1 MKVKTPAE
9 IKAVDFPVDKITCQ
23 GCVNFIEKTIS
34 DIDGVAAVHANLA
47 ESSVNVQYETG
58 RTDLNSIRKRLDDI
72 NYNVKTSRANI
83 QIEGMHC
90 ASCVSKIEHE
100 VSRMEGVLDI
110 HVNLADQ
117 TARVEYMGQVID
129 TGQILKRIESLG
141 YTASQQEDEIE
152 KEDLKKD
159 YHSRLLRNFKIA
171 LPFTALIFF
180 FSHLGMFGIKPL
192 GEQTTFVILFF
203 LALPVQFYCGRR
215 FYVGFWKSLEN
226 FTASMDTL
234 VAVGTSAAFLYSV
247 IATFYPSLLSSVDQ
261 NVAVYYDTAAIIITL
276 ILFGRLLESRA
287 KNVTSAEIEKLIKLE
302 GRTAVVERDG
312 KERQVDRADVEQS
325 DIVVIKPG
333 SKLPVDGVV
342 LEGFSS
348 VDESMLTGE
357 PLPREVKPGDRVY
370 AGSINKSGRF
380 KFEAL
385 AVGND
390 TVLSKIVESVKQI
403 ISSRAPIQR
412 LADRV
417 AAVFVPVVMSIA
429 ALAFVL
435 WMILPAATNLTF
447 ALMIF
452 IAVLIIACP
461 CALGL
466 ATPTAIM
473 VGSSRGARE
482 GILIKSAEVLERVQK
497 INMVVFDK
505 TGTLSE
511 GRPHVDEFRNL
522 GNFDPRKLLSIAS
535 ALERAS
541 EHPLSEAV
549 IVYATEKGVEE
560 LEVRDF
566 EAVPGR
572 GLRGKIDGSQVH
584 LGNLAFMKD
593 EGVSLNNGSEQSGGL
608 RSNGKT
614 VLLLAVDFSLEGLIY
629 VSDLIKPEAEA
640 VVEELKQSGR
650 SVWLLS
656 GDNKSAAESVAS
668 QLGIENVLAEVLP
681 HEKSDHIKSL
691 KAAGNKVAMVGDG
704 VNDAPALAEADI
716 GIALG
721 SGTDVALAFSD
732 ITLIGENLHGVTK
745 ALKLS
750 ETTLKTIKQNLVWAF
765 GYNVIAI
772 PLAAGLFYPIAGI
785 LLSPVVA
792 SAAMAFSSVFV
803 ISNSLRLRK
812 LRL

>member
-1 MKVKTPAE
+1 MKVKAPLQ
-9 IKAVDFPVDKITCQ
+9 IKAVDFDVDKITCQ
-23 GCVNFIEKTIS
+23 GCVNFIEKNIS
-34 DIDGVAAVHANLA
+34 QIEGVTNVRANLA
-47 ESSVNVQYETG
+47 ESSVNVRYQPG
-58 RTDLNSIRKRLDDI
+58 RIDLNSIRKRLDDI
-72 NYNVKTSRANI
+72 NYNVKTSHARI

-90 ASCVSKIEHE
+90 ASCVSKIENE
-100 VSRMEGVLDI
+100 ISRLEGVVDI

-117 TARVEYMGQVID
+117 TAHVEYIHQIID
-129 TGQILKRIESLG
+129 LSRILKRIESLG
-141 YTASQQEDEIE
+141 YNASHQEDEIE
-152 KEDLKKD
+152 KEGLKKD

-180 FSHLGMFGIKPL
+180 LSHLGMFGIRPL
-192 GEQTTFVILFF
+192 GQQTTFIILFI

-215 FYVGFWKSLEN
+215 FYVGFWKSLKN
-226 FTASMDTL
+226 ATASMDSL

-247 IATFYPSLLSSVDQ
+247 IATFHPSLLTSVDQ

-287 KNVTSAEIEKLIKLE
+287 KNATSAEIEKLIRLE
-302 GRTAVVERDG
+302 GRTALVERDG
-312 KERQVDRADVEQS
+312 RERQVDREDVETG
-325 DIVVIKPG
+325 DIVIIKPG

-342 LEGFSS
+342 VDGFSS

-357 PLPREVKPGDRVY
+357 PLPREIKTGDRVI
-370 AGSINKSGRF
+370 AGSINKTGRF
-380 KFEAL
+380 KFEAR

-403 ISSRAPIQR
+403 ITSRAPIQR
-412 LADRV
+412 LADKV
-417 AAVFVPVVMSIA
+417 AAVFVPAVMSIA
-429 ALAFVL
+429 AVAFVL
-435 WMILPAATNLTF
+435 WMILPADTNLTF

-497 INMVVFDK
+497 IDTVVFDK

-511 GRPHVDEFRNL
+511 GRPHVDEFKNL
-522 GNFDPRKLLSIAS
+522 GNFDSRRILSLAT
-535 ALERAS
+535 ALEKAS

-549 IVYATEKGVEE
+549 IVYATEKGVDEF
-560 LEVRDF
+560 EVKDF

-572 GLRGKIDGSQVH
+572 GLRGKIDDSQVH

-593 EGVSLNNGSEQSGGL
+593 EGVNLSNAERHSNVLK
-608 RSNGKT
+608 SNGKT
-614 VLLLAVDFSLEGLIY
+614 VLLLAIDFSLEAIIY
-629 VSDLIKPEAEA
+629 ISDLIKPEAEDVIA
-640 VVEELKQSGR
+640 ELKESGR

-656 GDNKSAAESVAS
+656 GDNKSAAEAVGR
-668 QLGIENVLAEVLP
+668 QLGIDNILAEVMP
-681 HEKSDHIKSL
+681 HEKSHHIKSL

-765 GYNVIAI
+765 GYNVVAI
-772 PLAAGLFYPIAGI
+772 PLAAGLLYPLAGI

-792 SAAMAFSSVFV
+792 SAAMAFSSIFV
-803 ISNSLRLRK
+803 VSNSLRLR
-812 LRL
+812 RLQL

>member
-1 MKVKTPAE
+1 MKVKAPTE
-9 IKAVDFPVDKITCQ
+9 IKAVDFEVDKITCQ
-23 GCVNFIEKTIS
+23 GCVNFIEKNIS
-34 DIDGVAAVHANLA
+34 EIEGVTNVRANLA
-47 ESSVNVQYETG
+47 ESSVNVRYQPG
-58 RTDLNSIRKRLDDI
+58 RIDLNSIRKRLDNI
-72 NYNVKTSRANI
+72 NYNVKTSHASI

-90 ASCVSKIEHE
+90 ASCVSKIENE
-100 VSRMEGVLDI
+100 ISRLEGVVDI

-117 TARVEYMGQVID
+117 TARVEYIHQLID
-129 TGQILKRIESLG
+129 LNRILKRIESLG
-141 YTASQQEDEIE
+141 YTASHQEDEIE
-152 KEDLKKD
+152 KEGLKKD

-180 FSHLGMFGIKPL
+180 LSHLGMFGIRPL
-192 GEQTTFVILFF
+192 GQQTTFIILFI

-215 FYVGFWKSLEN
+215 FYVGFWKSLKN
-226 FTASMDTL
+226 ATASMDTL

-247 IATFYPSLLSSVDQ
+247 IATFYPSLLTGVDQ

-287 KNVTSAEIEKLIKLE
+287 KNATSAEIEKLIRLE
-302 GRTAVVERDG
+302 GRTALVERDG
-312 KERQVDRADVEQS
+312 KERQVDRTDVVTG

-342 LEGFSS
+342 VDGFSS

-357 PLPREVKPGDRVY
+357 PLPREIKPGDRVF
-370 AGSINKSGRF
+370 AGSINKTGRF
-380 KFEAL
+380 KFEAR
-385 AVGND
+385 AVGDD

-403 ISSRAPIQR
+403 ITSRAPIQR
-412 LADRV
+412 LADKV
-417 AAVFVPVVMSIA
+417 AAVFVPAVMSIA
-429 ALAFVL
+429 AAAFVL
-435 WMILPAATNLTF
+435 WMILPADTNLTF

-497 INMVVFDK
+497 IDTVVFDK

-511 GRPHVDEFRNL
+511 GRPHVDEFKNL
-522 GNFDPRKLLSIAS
+522 GNFDSRRILSLATS
-535 ALERAS
+535 LEKAS

-549 IVYATEKGVEE
+549 IVYATDKGVDEF
-560 LEVRDF
+560 EVKDF

-572 GLRGKIDGSQVH
+572 GLRGKIDDSQVH

-593 EGVSLNNGSEQSGGL
+593 EGVNISNAEQHSDGL
-608 RSNGKT
+608 KSNGKT
-614 VLLLAVDFSLEGLIY
+614 VLLLAVDFSLEGIIY
-629 VSDLIKPEAEA
+629 ISDLIKPEAEDVIA
-640 VVEELKQSGR
+640 ELKESGR

-656 GDNKSAAESVAS
+656 GDNKSAAEAVGR
-668 QLGIENVLAEVLP
+668 QLGIDNILAEVLP
-681 HEKSDHIKSL
+681 HEKSHHIKSL

-765 GYNVIAI
+765 GYNVVAI
-772 PLAAGLFYPIAGI
+772 PLAAGLFYPLAGI

-792 SAAMAFSSVFV
+792 SATMAFSSIFV
-803 ISNSLRLRK
+803 VSNSLRLR
-812 LRL
+812 RLQL